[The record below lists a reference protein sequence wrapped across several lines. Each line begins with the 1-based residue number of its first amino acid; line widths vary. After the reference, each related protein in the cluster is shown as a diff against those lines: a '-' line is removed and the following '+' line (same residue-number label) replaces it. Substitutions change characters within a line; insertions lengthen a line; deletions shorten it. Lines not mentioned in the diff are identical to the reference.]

1 MSIRILPFIIPLFI
15 GGLIQVIKVL
25 VDILAHKRKFSISA
39 FWIAG
44 GFPSVH
50 SGISSSITTLVGL
63 IYGLDSMTFAICLT
77 FAILFWYDAA
87 NVRYEAGKHA
97 KYINEIKDEL
107 KSFSFIDYKL
117 QDLQERLWHTST
129 EVVGGILV
137 GSITTV
143 AIYYL
148 LPHLLP
154 IIIG

>member
-1 MSIRILPFIIPLFI
+1 M
-15 GGLIQVIKVL
+15 
-25 VDILAHKRKFSISA
+25 
-39 FWIAG
+39 
-44 GFPSVH
+44 
-50 SGISSSITTLVGL
+50 
-63 IYGLDSMTFAICLT
+63 YGLNSMIFAICLT

-137 GSITTV
+137 GSLTTI